1 MPSQYQ
7 PHQRFTEAD
16 RDKIAGRLRDAF
28 ADGRL
33 DQPEFSDRLDKLYE
47 VTTYGE
53 LEPLVRDLPAPRTY
67 NTPKMAQTSPSTPQ
81 PGQFPERPRQGHPI
95 LAAMGGFGSVVAVN
109 VVIWAVIGI
118 ANGGHFPYFW
128 PVWLLIPWF
137 ITTMGA
143 LKAGQAR
150 DRKRERR
157 RELGR

>member
-33 DQPEFSDRLDKLYE
+33 DQPEFSSRLDQLYT

-53 LEPLVRDLPAPRTY
+53 LEPLVRDLPPVRTY
-67 NTPKMAQTSPSTPQ
+67 QTPAVVQNIEPTPD
-81 PGQFPERPRQGHPI
+81 PGTFPERTKNKQPHALRG
-95 LAAMGGFGSVVAVN
+95 LTGGFGAIVMMN

-118 ANGGHFPYFW
+118 ANGGHWPTFW
-128 PVWLLIPWF
+128 PVWLLIPWAF
-137 ITTMGA
+137 IMLGSR
-143 LKAGQAR
+143 G
-150 DRKRERR
+150 RR
-157 RELGR
+157 R

>member
-33 DQPEFSDRLDKLYE
+33 DQPEFSNRLDKLYA

-53 LEPLVRDLPAPRTY
+53 LEPLVRDLPPVRTH
-67 NTPKMAQTSPSTPQ
+67 STPAVARDVSPAPA
-81 PGQFPERPRQGHPI
+81 PGTFPERKKEAHPV
-95 LAAMGGFGSVVAVN
+95 LAAAGGFGSIVIVN

-118 ANGGHFPYFW
+118 ANGGEFPHFW
-128 PVWLLIPWF
+128 PIWLLIPWTA
-137 ITTMGA
+137 ITLGA
-143 LKAGQAR
+143 LGG
-150 DRKRERR
+150 RKR
-157 RELGR
+157 